1 MLRLFCSRLLM
12 YSFLNMQHTEC
23 QGHLKL
29 LASAPEGMRMC
40 VNQLS
45 QQFITPREVL
55 WEMVIL
61 VSSFVHC
68 LLLMRPLRGPVGGT
82 PWLLTMPSPS
92 TISASNVAFLQWL
105 VLVII
110 QTLSK
115 AETTNWKCLP
125 LLSYCKCETLA
136 FFLMCGVQRME
147 ALPFQTNDQSRQSHA
162 VHVFLDH
169 ICKIDLYSILGH
181 KSLLKH

>member
-1 MLRLFCSRLLM
+1 MRDGYISVIICP
-12 YSFLNMQHTEC
+12 
-23 QGHLKL
+23 L
-29 LASAPEGMRMC
+29 LATNEATEGPSGGHPM
-40 VNQLS
+40 
-45 QQFITPREVL
+45 TADHAKPRHQ
-55 WEMVIL
+55 
-61 VSSFVHC
+61 S
-68 LLLMRPLRGPVGGT
+68 
-82 PWLLTMPSPS
+82 
-92 TISASNVAFLQWL
+92 WL

-136 FFLMCGVQRME
+136 IFFLMCGVQRIE
-147 ALPFQTNDQSRQSHA
+147 ALPFQTNDQSRLSHA